1 MRSALSELEVGGNL
15 LSAPVGSLSEEL
27 VEQVAVGEGVAIER
41 IVSAGQATPAGEWL
55 EQERDEW
62 VVLLEGE
69 AELAYEDGSRVRLSA
84 GDHVVIPAGTRH
96 RVEWTRTEPP
106 CIWLAVHADDLAS
119 TVDVR

>member
-1 MRSALSELEVGGNL
+1 M
-15 LSAPVGSLSEEL
+15 
-27 VEQVAVGEGVAIER
+27 EQVAVGEGVAIER